1 MSCMDQS
8 GLMCRCI
15 TSLDSLSADRVDD
28 IMLLCSFNCKNCIV
42 ILKLAVKAKSPTSIM
57 TGKPAAGIV
66 DRELA
71 AEYQV
76 TFCKFFSYCV
86 VPENFPTEGMENS
99 WRGEGGKGS

>member
-15 TSLDSLSADRVDD
+15 ITLDSLVADRVDD

-57 TGKPAAGIV
+57 AGKPAA
-66 DRELA
+66 
-71 AEYQV
+71 
-76 TFCKFFSYCV
+76 FCKFFSYCV
-86 VPENFPTEGMENS
+86 VPENFPTEGIGNS
-99 WRGEGGKGS
+99 WREGEGGKGS